1 LLANGTTSLPSPGV
15 STTAIIGCWQRLRE
29 VRSMSDERLDALG
42 DYFVHQRILE
52 RYGVTFGRFI
62 DLVERE
68 IWLDYIS

>member
-1 LLANGTTSLPSPGV
+1 
-15 STTAIIGCWQRLRE
+15 
-29 VRSMSDERLDALG
+29 MSDERLDALG